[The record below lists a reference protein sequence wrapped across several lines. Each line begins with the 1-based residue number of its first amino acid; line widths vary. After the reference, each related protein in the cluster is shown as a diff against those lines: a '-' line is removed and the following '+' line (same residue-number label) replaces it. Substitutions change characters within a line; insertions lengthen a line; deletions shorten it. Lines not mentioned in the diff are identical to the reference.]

1 VSITFDDGWTSQYT
15 NALPKLL
22 TRQLNAT
29 FYAISSAL
37 IDQPNYMTAAQ
48 LIDLY
53 NNGMEIGSHSVTH
66 PDMTTLSQA
75 ALINEMSQSQLAL
88 QNAIPGAPV
97 LDFAYPQGA
106 YNANTI
112 AVGQQYYQSQRTSD
126 SGFNTRN
133 NLNLTRLK
141 MKSVQNGVTPAQVKA
156 WIDQANAQK
165 TWLILLYH
173 KIDTT
178 LPLPDGDLYT
188 TLPSDLDT
196 ELQYIKDSG
205 IGVVTVDQAINET
218 GPQLPR
224 D

>member
-1 VSITFDDGWTSQYT
+1 
-15 NALPKLL
+15 
-22 TRQLNAT
+22 
-29 FYAISSAL
+29 
-37 IDQPNYMTAAQ
+37 
-48 LIDLY
+48 
-53 NNGMEIGSHSVTH
+53 
-66 PDMTTLSQA
+66 
-75 ALINEMSQSQLAL
+75 
-88 QNAIPGAPV
+88 
-97 LDFAYPQGA
+97 
-106 YNANTI
+106 
-112 AVGQQYYQSQRTSD
+112 
-126 SGFNTRN
+126 
-133 NLNLTRLK
+133 
-141 MKSVQNGVTPAQVKA
+141 MKSVENGVTPAQVKV